1 MQVQEGEQFHFAV
14 VMTPRHH
21 FFQTIYN
28 MLYIYKKSE
37 MHHVSS
43 QYASPYHIIDSVQYF
58 RISII
63 WKLESMSDMHH
74 MVTQEVPKLKQKPW

>member
-1 MQVQEGEQFHFAV
+1 MILLTKEMQVQEGEQFHFAV

-21 FFQTIYN
+21 FFPTIYN

-58 RISII
+58 RIS
-63 WKLESMSDMHH
+63 MHN
-74 MVTQEVPKLKQKPW
+74 MEIRVNV